1 MAQVTNNYSQ
11 FVEEYMEVF
20 EPLFKKAF
28 DVSEFNVIMTIL
40 AMRGMS
46 DDGWDPF
53 ENTQN
58 VFEEIYKQQRKF
70 RGSLGFNINLWTYL
84 HLIESSEHYEIIAN
98 LVNTVKGEDYII
110 ANHRNKKFANLKV
123 EQKIDRLKS
132 IARGTD
138 FENVYQPFESAFD
151 ARFRN
156 AIAHGDYAIKS
167 TGRSGV
173 TIADDAGYPTIYELQ
188 RTNDLIN
195 RAVAIAYARE
205 GADVAM
211 SYLPSERSDADQVIK
226 EIKST
231 GRKAVAIPG
240 DLTDEKFA
248 KELVKKAASQLGG
261 LDIIVNN
268 AGKQIYNDDIAAIST
283 DQLIETF
290 TVNVFAMFWIAQEA
304 LKYLPAGA
312 TIINASSI
320 QATQPSPGLLDYVA
334 TKGAIANFTKGLAQQ
349 LTPKG
354 IRVNAV
360 APGPI

>member
-1 MAQVTNNYSQ
+1 MTQVTNNYSQ
-11 FVEEYMEVF
+11 FVEEYMEAF

-46 DDGWDPF
+46 DGGWDPF
-53 ENTQN
+53 ENTQD
-58 VFEEIYKQQRKF
+58 VFEEICKQQRKF

-98 LVNTVKGEDYII
+98 LVNTVKGKDYII
-110 ANHRNKKFANLKV
+110 ANHKNKKFANLKV

-138 FENVYQPFESAFD
+138 FENVYQPFKSAFD

-195 RAVAIAYARE
+195 RAVALHVVIRSLIKHYR
-205 GADVAM
+205 
-211 SYLPSERSDADQVIK
+211 SYYKSSTVIK
-226 EIKST
+226 SSASFGHGAPIDVILIV
-231 GRKAVAIPG
+231 RKRYGVIG
-240 DLTDEKFA
+240 FRCI
-248 KELVKKAASQLGG
+248 GG
-261 LDIIVNN
+261 YDAGTPFETLIARPFGYEQKLIDAGFNNLPPSRIDKVNN
-268 AGKQIYNDDIAAIST
+268 
-283 DQLIETF
+283 
-290 TVNVFAMFWIAQEA
+290 V
-304 LKYLPAGA
+304 LKFIPRRL
-312 TIINASSI
+312 ASR
-320 QATQPSPGLLDYVA
+320 VA
-334 TKGAIANFTKGLAQQ
+334 KKLKSLYGIDAN
-349 LTPKG
+349 
-354 IRVNAV
+354 
-360 APGPI
+360 

>member
-1 MAQVTNNYSQ
+1 
-11 FVEEYMEVF
+11 MEAF

-46 DDGWDPF
+46 DGGWDPF
-53 ENTQN
+53 ENTQD
-58 VFEEIYKQQRKF
+58 VFEEICKQQRKF

-98 LVNTVKGEDYII
+98 LVNMVKGKDYII
-110 ANHRNKKFANLKV
+110 ANHKNKKFANLKV

-132 IARGTD
+132 ISRGTA

-195 RAVAIAYARE
+195 RAVALHVVIRSLIKHYR
-205 GADVAM
+205 
-211 SYLPSERSDADQVIK
+211 SYYKSSTVIK
-226 EIKST
+226 SSASFGHGAPIDVILIV
-231 GRKAVAIPG
+231 RKRYGVIG
-240 DLTDEKFA
+240 FRCI
-248 KELVKKAASQLGG
+248 GG
-261 LDIIVNN
+261 YDAGTPFETLIARPFGYEQKLIDAGFNNLPPSRIDKVNN
-268 AGKQIYNDDIAAIST
+268 
-283 DQLIETF
+283 
-290 TVNVFAMFWIAQEA
+290 V
-304 LKYLPAGA
+304 LKFIPRRL
-312 TIINASSI
+312 ASR
-320 QATQPSPGLLDYVA
+320 VA
-334 TKGAIANFTKGLAQQ
+334 KKLKSLYGIDAN
-349 LTPKG
+349 
-354 IRVNAV
+354 
-360 APGPI
+360 

>member
-1 MAQVTNNYSQ
+1 MTQVTNNYSQ
-11 FVEEYMEVF
+11 FVEEYMEAF

-46 DDGWDPF
+46 DGGWDPF
-53 ENTQN
+53 ENTQD
-58 VFEEIYKQQRKF
+58 VFEEICKQQRKF

-98 LVNTVKGEDYII
+98 LVNTVKGKDYII
-110 ANHRNKKFANLKV
+110 ANHKNKKFANLKV
-123 EQKIDRLKS
+123 EQKIDRLKL

-195 RAVAIAYARE
+195 RAVALHVVIRSLIKHYR
-205 GADVAM
+205 
-211 SYLPSERSDADQVIK
+211 SYYKSSTVIK
-226 EIKST
+226 SSASFGHGAPIDVILIV
-231 GRKAVAIPG
+231 RKRYGVIG
-240 DLTDEKFA
+240 FRCI
-248 KELVKKAASQLGG
+248 GG
-261 LDIIVNN
+261 YDAGTPFETLIARPFGYEQKLIDAGFNNLPPSRIDKVNN
-268 AGKQIYNDDIAAIST
+268 
-283 DQLIETF
+283 
-290 TVNVFAMFWIAQEA
+290 V
-304 LKYLPAGA
+304 LKFIPRRL
-312 TIINASSI
+312 ASR
-320 QATQPSPGLLDYVA
+320 VA
-334 TKGAIANFTKGLAQQ
+334 KKLKSLYGIDAN
-349 LTPKG
+349 
-354 IRVNAV
+354 
-360 APGPI
+360 